1 MQIGVEFILDFILT
15 VVAAEMGM
23 GSLPAHI
30 AAILLLLPAGLRRL
44 YSSAAHHLRSPS
56 PSPSQPWYL
65 SPSKPLNLDLYA
77 LLLLLPLSSFAYLFL
92 SLSTL
97 RLPLLHHSAILF
109 LFWLLTLLV
118 ALRCHLPLP
127 PSLLFL
133 LAAAAFLLDA
143 AAASSVGYSGVAA
156 RAYRLLAATT
166 LACAAACLAL
176 AASPSVF
183 FADVALSAGVV
194 LKGTWVLQAGLLL
207 FSDAFAPGGCR
218 RMAADGDRDVRCV
231 LEEDRM
237 RAVAMVD
244 LLFVVHVVGVV
255 VVVLGV
261 LWLHRGLGQGNG
273 FASISGQGR
282 SDGVLERSE
291 PEFDFD

>member
-1 MQIGVEFILDFILT
+1 
-15 VVAAEMGM
+15 M

-30 AAILLLLPAGLRRL
+30 GAAVLLLLPAGLRRL

-56 PSPSQPWYL
+56 PSPSLPWYL

-77 LLLLLPLSSFAYLFL
+77 LLLLLPLSSFSYLFLSL

-97 RLPLLHHSAILF
+97 RLPLLHHSALLF
-109 LFWLLTLLV
+109 LFWLLPLLV
-118 ALRCHLPLP
+118 ALRRHLPLP
-127 PSLLFL
+127 HPLLFL
-133 LAAAAFLLDA
+133 LAAAAFLLDYA
-143 AAASSVGYSGVAA
+143 SASSVGCTGVAA

-176 AASPSVF
+176 AARPAAF

-194 LKGTWVLQAGLLL
+194 LKGTWLLQAGLLL
-207 FSDAFAPGGCR
+207 FSDAFAPGGCG
-218 RMAADGDRDVRCV
+218 RMTAGGDRDVVCV

-237 RAVAMVD
+237 RGVAMVD
-244 LLFVVHVVGVV
+244 LLFVLHVVGVV

-261 LWLHRGLGQGNG
+261 LWLHRGLGRGNG
-273 FASISGQGR
+273 LASMAEEGQ
-282 SDGVLERSE
+282 SDGLLMRSE
-291 PEFDFD
+291 PAFDFD

>member
-1 MQIGVEFILDFILT
+1 M
-15 VVAAEMGM
+15 
-23 GSLPAHI
+23 
-30 AAILLLLPAGLRRL
+30 
-44 YSSAAHHLRSPS
+44 
-56 PSPSQPWYL
+56 
-65 SPSKPLNLDLYA
+65 
-77 LLLLLPLSSFAYLFL
+77 
-92 SLSTL
+92 
-97 RLPLLHHSAILF
+97 
-109 LFWLLTLLV
+109 
-118 ALRCHLPLP
+118 
-127 PSLLFL
+127 
-133 LAAAAFLLDA
+133 
-143 AAASSVGYSGVAA
+143 
-156 RAYRLLAATT
+156 
-166 LACAAACLAL
+166 
-176 AASPSVF
+176 
-183 FADVALSAGVV
+183 

-207 FSDAFAPGGCR
+207 FSDAFAPGGCG

-261 LWLHRGLGQGNG
+261 LWLHRALGQGNG

>member
-1 MQIGVEFILDFILT
+1 MTI
-15 VVAAEMGM
+15 VAAEM

-30 AAILLLLPAGLRRL
+30 GAAVLLLLPAGLRRL
-44 YSSAAHHLRSPS
+44 YSSTAHHLRSPS
-56 PSPSQPWYL
+56 PSHPWYL

-97 RLPLLHHSAILF
+97 RLPLLHHSALLF
-109 LFWLLTLLV
+109 LFWLLPLLV
-118 ALRCHLPLP
+118 ALRRHLPLP

-133 LAAAAFLLDA
+133 AAAAAFLLDA
-143 AAASSVGYSGVAA
+143 TAASSAGYAGYAGVAA
-156 RAYRLLAATT
+156 RAYRLLATTT
-166 LACAAACLAL
+166 LGCAAACLAL
-176 AASPSVF
+176 AARPAAF
-183 FADVALSAGVV
+183 FADVALSAGLV

-207 FSDAFAPGGCR
+207 FSDAFAPGGCG
-218 RMAADGDRDVRCV
+218 RMAADGDRDVGCV

-237 RAVAMVD
+237 RGVAMVD

-255 VVVLGV
+255 VVVLVV
-261 LWLHRGLGQGNG
+261 LWLHRGLGRGNG
-273 FASISGQGR
+273 LASMAGDGQ
-282 SDGVLERSE
+282 SDGVLVRSE